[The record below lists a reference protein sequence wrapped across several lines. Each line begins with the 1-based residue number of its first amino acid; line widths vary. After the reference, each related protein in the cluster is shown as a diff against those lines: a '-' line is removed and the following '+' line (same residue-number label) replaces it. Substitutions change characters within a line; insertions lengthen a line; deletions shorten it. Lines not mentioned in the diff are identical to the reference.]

1 MKPKQLRFPFSWEQ
15 RAPTFMQG
23 VLFIPRYYEAH
34 QEWCK
39 QPLQEMWNAFS
50 RVYVEYCSGNGVW
63 IAEKALAS
71 PEVLWIAVEK
81 RFDRVQRIWSKKE
94 NLALSNLLI
103 ICGDALTWTKE
114 YVSPHS
120 IDGFFV
126 NFPDPWPKAKHAKN
140 RLLQAPFIQ
149 ELYRVTKPQGE
160 GVVVTDDLLYS
171 EQVIREMG
179 ASDLWGSAYPE
190 PYYVTQWPLYGESY
204 FGQLWQ
210 GLGREIRYMR
220 FMAR

>member
-15 RAPTFMQG
+15 RAPTFLQG

-34 QEWCK
+34 QGWCR
-39 QPLQEMWNAFS
+39 QPLQEKWNAFS

-114 YVSPHS
+114 YVSLHS

-140 RLLQAPFIQ
+140 RLLQSPFIQ
-149 ELYRVTKPQGE
+149 ELYRVTKPKGE
-160 GVVVTDDLLYS
+160 GVVVTDDLVYS
-171 EQVIREMG
+171 EQVIREMV
-179 ASDLWGSAYPE
+179 ASGLWESAYPE

-220 FMAR
+220 FIAR